1 MPSAGLASPSA
12 SAARSAAGAGLR
24 SVSYDE
30 LDVQTPLAYELLQG
44 PLARWSHT
52 DATHVPPTAV
62 LVHGILGNR
71 KNMSSFAKMLVEGFP
86 SWQVLLVDL
95 RCHGES
101 AALPGRPEAPHS
113 VASAA
118 TDILALLRQLKL
130 FPRVLIGHS
139 FGGKVVMSMVAQF
152 PARLPRPV
160 QVWVLDSLPGQVRA
174 GGGPDGAD
182 HPGELIALLRGLAMP
197 VASRNA
203 VMDAVLEAGFSPAIA
218 RWVVTNLRPVPGG
231 SPSAG
236 PFSWTFDLDGIADLY
251 SSYETTALWPLLQQP
266 PAGLS
271 LDFVKAERSTF
282 RWGGA
287 DEAAIRGAGHG
298 VHLLPN
304 SGHWVHT
311 DNPLGLYDILAPS
324 FGASPDLKQ
333 RRTPPGAPRGSTH
346 YY

>member
-1 MPSAGLASPSA
+1 M
-12 SAARSAAGAGLR
+12 
-24 SVSYDE
+24 
-30 LDVQTPLAYELLQG
+30 
-44 PLARWSHT
+44 
-52 DATHVPPTAV
+52 
-62 LVHGILGNR
+62 
-71 KNMSSFAKMLVEGFP
+71 
-86 SWQVLLVDL
+86 DL

-203 VMDAVLEAGFSPAIA
+203 VMDAVLEAGEAEA
-218 RWVVTNLRPVPGG
+218 GGRRVLAGLVGVVGVVGLVGWGWGWGWWGWGWGWWWWWGWWGWWDSDSICGRDEGMRRASDGLEGEACSTTIITTHLMSSLPPSCP
-231 SPSAG
+231 SPS
-236 PFSWTFDLDGIADLY
+236 
-251 SSYETTALWPLLQQP
+251 
-266 PAGLS
+266 
-271 LDFVKAERSTF
+271 K
-282 RWGGA
+282 
-287 DEAAIRGAGHG
+287 
-298 VHLLPN
+298 
-304 SGHWVHT
+304 
-311 DNPLGLYDILAPS
+311 
-324 FGASPDLKQ
+324 ASP
-333 RRTPPGAPRGSTH
+333 PPLRAGW
-346 YY
+346 